1 MSSIGTAY
9 VEVKPDF
16 DGFGKKVK
24 KGMGPGLKIA
34 SAAIAGGLAV
44 AFKGAFEEA
53 REAQKVG
60 KQTAAVIKSTGGA
73 AKMSAKEIG
82 NLANSLSLKSG
93 IDDEAIQSG
102 ENLLL
107 TFTKVRDEAGKGND
121 IFTQGTKIALDM
133 SVALGQDMKSSVVQV
148 GKALNNPIKGVTA
161 LQRVGVAFTA
171 QQRDQIKALVESGR
185 TLDAQKLILR
195 ELNTEFKGSAAAQ
208 ADPFDRFNVAVKD
221 LQESVGTVLLPVMA
235 DAATALSDF
244 IDQMQVGRGFGG
256 ALVKRVK
263 TVFDRIKAV
272 IESGIGGFKGK
283 PDYFSTIMGD
293 PRTMGQKLSD
303 GLAAAL
309 ATADLSG
316 VVRSGLEGLR
326 ANTPMIA
333 ETLLEVVIATLN
345 TAMDPKFLADH
356 IVELI
361 GLALTFSKVG
371 FLRKIP
377 ILGPMLGKAGDFIW
391 DTGRVIFGRA
401 FKGLAAVSMRGI
413 MSGLAKLPVSVGVFL
428 VATVNKIKSLAGRF
442 AAGGTTLGERA
453 GNAIYNGLRSL
464 GGAMLSAGK
473 WLMGKAWDG
482 IKWAFSRLFSAG
494 RGAGDRVRDGVASLW
509 KKFWD
514 VGKFLMGKLKDG
526 LIKAPLNGL
535 AALGRRIGNAI
546 QGGIGKLKATVG
558 IGGGLPV
565 GAMGHGK
572 GNMGSVAMLAA
583 SFGNMV
589 TSGYRPGD
597 DGWHG
602 KNRARDFAGGNMMGF
617 AKAVAS
623 RFGSGLLELIHT
635 PLGWGIKNGR
645 KVPASFFG
653 PAVMADHYDHVH
665 VAMARGGI
673 LGGTGLRD
681 TIPVMAAP
689 GEAILTRH
697 QQAPVNAAMLSTFG
711 VGLDSVFANRKPHY
725 ASTGMASSKKPSK
738 KQIAKSKRAA
748 AKKVAKY
755 QSTAEMQDAKAFADG
770 PEGYEVDLKKRLKAI
785 DALLKKK
792 YISRSDRIALLNAR
806 GQVVDE
812 MAAAD
817 VTTEGDDPA
826 VAAQQALAE
835 AVAAQ
840 AQALADN
847 TDALNENRA
856 FAQKMHTATKSVTDT
871 TMQAILDR
879 ILGGQLSTALLT
891 LAPKAS
897 YA

>member
-16 DGFGKKVK
+16 DGFGKSVK

-34 SAAIAGGLAV
+34 SAAIAGGLTV
-44 AFKGAFEEA
+44 AFKGAFDEA
-53 REAQKVG
+53 REAAKVG

-73 AKMSAKEIG
+73 AKMSAKEVG

-107 TFTKVRDEAGKGND
+107 TFTRVRDEAGKGND

-133 SVALGQDMKSSVVQV
+133 SVALGQDMKSSVIQV
-148 GKALNNPIKGVTA
+148 GKALNDPIKGVTA
-161 LQRVGVAFTA
+161 LQRVGVSFTA
-171 QQRDQIKALVESGR
+171 QQKDQIKALVESGR
-185 TLDAQKLILR
+185 TLDAQKMILR

-208 ADPFDRFNVAVKD
+208 ADPFDRFNVAVKN
-221 LQESVGTVLLPVMA
+221 LQESVGTMLLPAMSS
-235 DAATALSDF
+235 AANALSDF
-244 IDQMQVGRGFGG
+244 IDQMQVGKGFGG
-256 ALVKRVK
+256 ALVRRVK
-263 TVFDRIKAV
+263 TVFDRVKAV
-272 IESGIGGFKGK
+272 INAGVGGFKGQ

-293 PRTMGQKLSD
+293 PRSTGQKLAD
-303 GLAAAL
+303 GVSAAL
-309 ATADLSG
+309 ATADLTG
-316 VVRSGLEGLR
+316 VVKNGLEALR
-326 ANTPMIA
+326 ANVPIIA

-361 GLALTFSKVG
+361 GIALTFSKVG

-401 FKGLAAVSMRGI
+401 FNGLAAVSMRGI

-514 VGKFLMGKLKDG
+514 VGKFLMGKIKDG
-526 LIKAPLNGL
+526 LINAPLNGL
-535 AALGRRIGNAI
+535 KSLGSRIGRAI
-546 QGGIGKLKATVG
+546 QSGIGKLKATVG

-572 GNMGSVAMLAA
+572 GGMGKVAALA
-583 SFGNMV
+583 SRFG
-589 TSGYRPGD
+589 TATGGPGQGYRPGD
-597 DGWHG
+597 PGWHG
-602 KNRARDFAGGNMMGF
+602 KNRARDFSGGNMLGF

-623 RFGSGLLELIHT
+623 RFGGGLLELIHT

-645 KVPASFFG
+645 KVPMSFFG
-653 PAVMADHYDHVH
+653 SAVAADHYDHVH
-665 VAMARGGI
+665 VAMARGGM
-673 LGGTGLRD
+673 LQGSGLRD

-711 VGLDSVFANRKPHY
+711 VGLESVFANRKPHY
-725 ASTGMASSKKPSK
+725 AAKGKKPTK
-738 KQIAKSKRAA
+738 KQIAKSKRST
-748 AKKVAKY
+748 AKSVAKY
-755 QSTAEMQDAKAFADG
+755 QSKAEMQDAKAFADG
-770 PEGYEVDLKKRLKAI
+770 PAGYEVNLQKRLKAI
-785 DALLKKK
+785 DDLLKKK
-792 YISRSDRIALLNAR
+792 YLSRADRIALLNAR
-806 GQVVDE
+806 GQVVDAQAE
-812 MAAAD
+812 AAAAAEAAGGG
-817 VTTEGDDPA
+817 TGDDSAAVLADAIAANTQAQLA
-826 VAAQQALAE
+826 VAEEQRKTRETAMTL
-835 AVAAQ
+835 
-840 AQALADN
+840 
-847 TDALNENRA
+847 
-856 FAQKMHTATKSVTDT
+856 HTATKGVTDT
-871 TMQAILDR
+871 LIQGIFDKTI
-879 ILGGQLSTALLT
+879 GGQLSTWMLT
-891 LAPKAS
+891 SAPRTAT
-897 YA
+897 